1 MNYKEY
7 IGKSVLLL
15 GKTRSLNSMEF
26 ETLLKLHSMSVVKR
40 FDETVALIIE
50 GKMMNP
56 LELQESERLY
66 EVHTIPIVEIGAIEK
81 WLCGSIEPN
90 RLLMSLKL
98 SRDQERLVNFI
109 RNPHITDELF
119 FKLLKLY
126 DWQGEG
132 LFDNDT
138 NRDVTAAIIG
148 RFYVDLER
156 NHNVQYAMSGLAH
169 LVEKYGNAQLI
180 TAISE
185 LSPIAKEL
193 KNPNDRSLSGV
204 LDAMALHSDTPE
216 PLLRLLLKE
225 RAYLL
230 AHREP
235 LALEKEL
242 LALGDEM
249 IQKSLAQNVTLSSA
263 GADILEQKYPELI
276 ASFYPLDEGRFERLM
291 NVVIPCHD
299 TESTIMNGSRIKYGM
314 TGDECGMTV
323 IVALASNISLT
334 HSMQERLMEM
344 KDEAVFSEL
353 AQNTALLAEH
363 LETLFALNRYAV
375 ELASNTSLS
384 KQHLETLYQSAN
396 PEILKALASN
406 RSTPVEILYQ
416 LSLDQRTERAVKTN
430 PAFGKH
436 IQTYNLGWN

>member
-1 MNYKEY
+1 MNYEEY
-7 IGKSVLLL
+7 AGKSVLLL
-15 GKTRSLNSMEF
+15 GKTRSLNGGEF
-26 ETLLKLHSMSVVKR
+26 ETLLKLHAMSVVKS
-40 FDETVALIIE
+40 FDDTVALIIE

-56 LELQESERLY
+56 LELQESAVLY
-66 EVHTIPIVEIGAIEK
+66 EAHAVPIVDISAIEK

-98 SRDQERLVNFI
+98 SRDQDRLVDFLQ
-109 RNPHITDELF
+109 NPYITDELF

-132 LFDNDT
+132 LFDNDE
-138 NRDVTAAIIG
+138 NRNVTAAIIG
-148 RFYVDLER
+148 RFYIDLER

-216 PLLRLLLKE
+216 SLLRLLLKE

-242 LALGDEM
+242 LVLDDET
-249 IQKSLAQNVTLSSA
+249 IQRTLAQNVTLSPS

-276 ASFYPLDEGRFERLM
+276 ASFYPLDEERFERL
-291 NVVIPCHD
+291 IS
-299 TESTIMNGSRIKYGM
+299 ES
-314 TGDECGMTV
+314 
-323 IVALASNISLT
+323 VALASNISLT
-334 HSMQERLMEM
+334 SSMQTALMEM
-344 KDEAVFSEL
+344 KDGAVFSAL
-353 AQNTALLAEH
+353 AQNAVLSLEH
-363 LETLFALNRYAV
+363 LEALFSFNRYAV
-375 ELASNTSLS
+375 ELASNTSLTS
-384 KQHLETLYQSAN
+384 QHLEALYQTSE

-406 RSTPVEILYQ
+406 TSTPVEILYQ

>member
-1 MNYKEY
+1 MNYEEY
-7 IGKSVLLL
+7 AGKSVLLL
-15 GKTRSLNSMEF
+15 GKTRSLNGGEF
-26 ETLLKLHSMSVVKR
+26 ETLLKLHAMSVVKS
-40 FDETVALIIE
+40 FDDTVALIIE

-56 LELQESERLY
+56 LELQESAVLY
-66 EVHTIPIVEIGAIEK
+66 ESHTVPIVDISAIEK
-81 WLCGSIEPN
+81 WLCGSIEPH

-98 SRDQERLVNFI
+98 SRDQDRLVDFLQ
-109 RNPHITDELF
+109 NPYITDELF

-132 LFDNDT
+132 LFDNDE
-138 NRDVTAAIIG
+138 NRNVTAAIIG
-148 RFYVDLER
+148 RFYIDLER

-185 LSPIAKEL
+185 LAPIAKEL
-193 KNPNDRSLSGV
+193 KNLNDRSLSGV

-216 PLLRLLLKE
+216 SLLRLLLKE

-242 LALGDEM
+242 LVLDDET
-249 IQKSLAQNVTLSSA
+249 IQRTLAQNVTLSPS

-276 ASFYPLDEGRFERLM
+276 ASFYPLDEERFERL
-291 NVVIPCHD
+291 IS
-299 TESTIMNGSRIKYGM
+299 ES
-314 TGDECGMTV
+314 
-323 IVALASNISLT
+323 VALASNISLT
-334 HSMQERLMEM
+334 PSMQTALMEM
-344 KDEAVFSEL
+344 KDEAIFSAL
-353 AQNTALLAEH
+353 AQNAVLSLEH
-363 LETLFALNRYAV
+363 LEALFSLNRYAV
-375 ELASNTSLS
+375 ELASNTSLAS
-384 KQHLETLYQSAN
+384 QHLEALYQTSE

-406 RSTPVEILYQ
+406 TSTPVEILYQ

>member
-1 MNYKEY
+1 MNYEEY
-7 IGKSVLLL
+7 AGKSVLLL
-15 GKTRSLNSMEF
+15 GKTRSLNGVEF
-26 ETLLKLHSMSVVKR
+26 ETLLKLHAMNAVKS
-40 FDETVALIIE
+40 FDDTVALIIE

-56 LELQESERLY
+56 LELQESTRLY
-66 EVHTIPIVEIGAIEK
+66 ESHTVPIVDIGAIEK

-98 SRDQERLVNFI
+98 SRDQDRLVDFLQ
-109 RNPHITDELF
+109 NPYISDELF

-132 LFDNDT
+132 LFDNDE
-138 NRDVTAAIIG
+138 NRNVTAAIIG
-148 RFYVDLER
+148 RFYQDLER

-169 LVEKYGNAQLI
+169 LVEKYGTSELI

-193 KNPNDRSLSGV
+193 KNSNESSLKGV
-204 LDAMALHSDTPE
+204 LDAMALHSATSE
-216 PLLRLLLKE
+216 SLLRVLLKE

-235 LALEKEL
+235 LALEQEL
-242 LALGDEM
+242 LALDDEM
-249 IQKSLAQNVTLSSA
+249 IGRSLAQNRTLSPS
-263 GADILEQKYPELI
+263 GADFLEQKYPELI
-276 ASFYPLDEGRFERLM
+276 ASFYPLDEVRFERL
-291 NVVIPCHD
+291 
-299 TESTIMNGSRIKYGM
+299 
-314 TGDECGMTV
+314 TV
-323 IVALASNISLT
+323 NAVALASNNTLT
-334 HSMQERLMEM
+334 ASMQERLMEM
-344 KDEAVFSEL
+344 KDEAVFSAL
-353 AQNTALLAEH
+353 AQNTVLSLEH

-375 ELASNTSLS
+375 ELASNTSLAS
-384 KQHLETLYQSAN
+384 QHLEALYQTAE

-406 RSTPVEILYQ
+406 TSTPVEILYQ